1 MTEALRDKATI
12 TDAAEA
18 AEWIAQAQFDHG
30 EGVGPDL
37 EADSITLARQFGLTE
52 APIRF
57 RWAKARAKRA
67 EANVPAPALPEPEPE
82 KASTP
87 EPRVMLPA
95 VIPPTPP
102 PVTWDDAIEA
112 MNDRHAIIDNVGG
125 KTVIAGWEP
134 SQIDPARMVVVFQNK
149 ESFLLRYSNRY
160 AIIDVSDG
168 RGGTSQRCMPLGQ
181 WWLSH
186 RRRRQYRG
194 VTFLPAGPKV
204 VNDCLNLWR
213 GWGFD
218 DPKPGDWSLIREHIE
233 LVLAAGNAEFAE
245 YVVRWIAW
253 SIQNPAAQAE
263 VALVLIGA
271 KGTGKGT
278 LVRCLQRVFGVH
290 AFQVTS
296 REHVIDKFNGHL
308 QDCVLFIADE
318 AYWGGDKRCVGRLQG
333 MITEPTIPIE
343 RKGLDVFEVK
353 NFLHVVMLAEPG
365 WVIPAGRFERR
376 YAAIAVSGVKRAD
389 KAYFKALHRQID
401 GGGAEGMFYDLARM
415 DLGDWHPR
423 DIPEALLTN
432 PALQKQQ
439 SHTLPPLEQWYV
451 MLLHNG
457 RLPCALPKRRG
468 TAYTKSL
475 IEDARENVPR
485 LRDLTEV
492 ALRDFLVNEDQI
504 GIGAACTK
512 YRDSSANG
520 WTFPPLA
527 EAREAWS
534 RQYGPQRWD
543 APEMIDWGTKAPKEK
558 PATDTP
564 TTTTAATTTA
574 AAVAG
579 PKLTIVASENARS
592 ENARIVGGGRPSWR
606 RL

>member
-1 MTEALRDKATI
+1 MSEPLRDKAAI
-12 TDAAEA
+12 TNAAEA

-37 EADSITLARQFGLTE
+37 EAESIALARQFGLKE

-57 RWAKARAKRA
+57 RWAKARAKQA
-67 EANVPAPALPEPEPE
+67 EEASVPAPAQSEPERAE
-82 KASTP
+82 TP

-112 MNDRHAIIDNVGG
+112 MNNRHAIIDNVGG

-168 RGGTSQRCMPLGQ
+168 RGGSRQSSMPLGQ

-186 RRRRQYRG
+186 RQRRQYRG

-218 DPKPGDWSLIREHIE
+218 DPKPGDWSLIRQHIE

-245 YVVRWIAW
+245 YVIRWIAW

-278 LVRCLQRVFGVH
+278 LVRCLQRIFGVH

-318 AYWGGDKRCVGRLQG
+318 AYCQRRSNRGWRSLHQ
-333 MITEPTIPIE
+333 IP
-343 RKGLDVFEVK
+343 R
-353 NFLHVVMLAEPG
+353 
-365 WVIPAGRFERR
+365 
-376 YAAIAVSGVKRAD
+376 
-389 KAYFKALHRQID
+389 
-401 GGGAEGMFYDLARM
+401 
-415 DLGDWHPR
+415 
-423 DIPEALLTN
+423 
-432 PALQKQQ
+432 
-439 SHTLPPLEQWYV
+439 
-451 MLLHNG
+451 
-457 RLPCALPKRRG
+457 
-468 TAYTKSL
+468 
-475 IEDARENVPR
+475 
-485 LRDLTEV
+485 
-492 ALRDFLVNEDQI
+492 
-504 GIGAACTK
+504 
-512 YRDSSANG
+512 
-520 WTFPPLA
+520 
-527 EAREAWS
+527 
-534 RQYGPQRWD
+534 
-543 APEMIDWGTKAPKEK
+543 
-558 PATDTP
+558 
-564 TTTTAATTTA
+564 
-574 AAVAG
+574 
-579 PKLTIVASENARS
+579 
-592 ENARIVGGGRPSWR
+592 
-606 RL
+606 